1 MNQYLQLFSGES
13 LVGLNGANKW
23 AIAWG
28 LLIDCGAN
36 TSSIIENRIWQADA
50 AYIRTGTSKTL
61 NASDLLPTLSTVR
74 SFPLTKNPQKY
85 CFNVPVFRKAKYLI
99 RTTYFYGG
107 INGLDLPPV
116 FDQIVDGTI
125 WSIVNTTEDYVKGYS
140 SYYEGVFV
148 AKGKTMSV
156 CIGVNSYTDSDPFIS
171 ALEFVILGDSIYNS
185 TNFETHGLSLIA
197 RNSFGYLG
205 SLIKY
210 PDDPFDRYWQ
220 PFGDNNSI
228 IQSTRNISV
237 SGFWNLPPSKVFDT
251 ELASDEVAPMELQW
265 PSVSLPNTIYYIALY
280 FAEIRD
286 LVVGESSIFNIS
298 LNGINYYHNL
308 NVTPTGVSIFATRW
322 PLSGVTKIT
331 LTPAAGSDVGPMINA
346 GEIFNVLLLGGTTA
360 TRDVIALL
368 KVKESFQNPPLDWNG
383 DPCLPRQY
391 SWTGVTCSEGPR
403 IRVITLNMTSMGL
416 SGSIS
421 DAIAN
426 LTALTDIFLGNNK
439 LSGPIPDLSSLRRL
453 QSLHLENNQFSG
465 EIPRSLGTMVSL
477 RELFIQN
484 NNLTGQVPDSLTGNP
499 GLNFTFSPGNH
510 FSFPSP

>member
-1 MNQYLQLFSGES
+1 MASLSLLSIFLFFS
-13 LVGLNGANKW
+13 LISSSISQQPSPPK
-23 AIAWG
+23 G
-28 LLIDCGAN
+28 LLIDCGA
-36 TSSIIENRIWQADA
+36 TISSTIEDRIWQADTD
-50 AYIRTGTSKTL
+50 YITTGTSKTL
-61 NASDLLPTLSTVR
+61 NASDLLPTLSTIR

-85 CFNVPVFRKAKYLI
+85 CYNVPVFRKAKYLI
-99 RTTYFYGG
+99 RTSYYYGG
-107 INGLDLPPV
+107 INGRDLPPV

-125 WSIVNTTEDYVKGYS
+125 WSIVNTTEDYVKGFS

-171 ALEFVILGDSIYNS
+171 ALEFVILGDSVYNS
-185 TNFETHGLSLIA
+185 TDFKTYGLSLIA
-197 RNSFGYLG
+197 RNSFGYQG

-228 IQSTRNISV
+228 IQSTRNMSV

-251 ELASDEVAPMELQW
+251 EMTSDKVAPMELQW

-280 FAEIRD
+280 FADNRN
-286 LVVGESSIFNIS
+286 LVVGQSSVFNIS

-308 NVTPTGVSIFATRW
+308 NVTPTGVAIFATRW

-331 LTPAAGSDVGPMINA
+331 LTPTAGSDVGPMINA

-360 TRDVIALL
+360 TRDVIALE
-368 KVKESFQNPPLDWNG
+368 KVRDSFQKPPLDWNG

-403 IRVITLNMTSMGL
+403 IRVVKLNMMSMGL

-421 DAIAN
+421 DGIAN
-426 LTALTDIFLGNNK
+426 LTALTDIFLGNNN

-465 EIPRSLGTMVSL
+465 EIPRSLGTIVSL

-484 NNLTGQVPDSLTGNP
+484 NNLTGQVPDNLTGKP
-499 GLNFTFSPGNH
+499 GLNFT
-510 FSFPSP
+510 